1 MMPTTVNMECPLSIK
16 SNDMKV
22 TKKKFIPYCSKRTNF
37 HYYYDNNTSGQF
49 SFSAKIAGR

>member
-16 SNDMKV
+16 STDMKV

>member
-22 TKKKFIPYCSKRTNF
+22 TNKEIHSVL
-37 HYYYDNNTSGQF
+37 Q
-49 SFSAKIAGR
+49 